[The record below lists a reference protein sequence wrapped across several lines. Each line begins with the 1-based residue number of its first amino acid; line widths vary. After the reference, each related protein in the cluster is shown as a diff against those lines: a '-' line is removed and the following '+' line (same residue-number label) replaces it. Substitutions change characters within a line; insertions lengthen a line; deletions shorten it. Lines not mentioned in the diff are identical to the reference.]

1 MAIPC
6 VLREAQAGRRNR
18 MFSGKPAVIKDKKDG
33 GEGME
38 QLQGLVEHIVYHN
51 DDNGYTV
58 LNLMCQ
64 GDEIVCVGTM
74 PVISEGEYIKAEG
87 AYVEHATYG
96 QQFKV
101 ASFSVEVPEDVYS
114 LERYLASGA
123 IKGIG
128 PKMAHKIVGKFKEDT
143 FRIIEEEPERLAEIK
158 GISERKAQEIYKQFH
173 DKQDMRQA
181 TMFLAKYGISSTY
194 AIKIYNQYG
203 SRLYDIIRENPYQL
217 ADDITGIGFKL
228 ADDIAHKAGIA
239 DNSAYRIRSGIIYEL
254 LQGTLAGHTYLP
266 KELLAGRTAQLLG
279 VEPGLIDRQLEELS
293 IDKKI
298 MLRELEGEPV
308 VYASAYYYLE
318 LNVARM
324 LKSLN
329 MTYDVTGLPLDHI
342 IRKIET
348 EEEIELDD
356 MQRTA
361 VMEAV
366 RNGVMVITGGPG
378 TGKTTTIN
386 TLIKYFEYENLDI
399 RLAAPTGRAAKRMTE
414 ATGWEA
420 QTVHRLLE
428 LSGAPDDSAPARFER
443 NEQNPLEADVIII
456 DEMSMV
462 DINLMNALLKAVMPG
477 TRLILVGDVNQLPSV
492 GPGNVLK
499 DIINSHC
506 FNVVMLTKIFRQA
519 LESAIVTNAHKINDG
534 TPIDLEHKTPDF
546 FCMKRY
552 DAPSIIGVMIAL
564 IRDKL
569 PPNVGAAPYEIQV
582 LTPMRKGEL
591 GVERLNVILQQY
603 LNPPSANKRE
613 REHRQ
618 GIFRE
623 GDKVMQIKNNYQIE
637 WEITNKY
644 GLPIDKGVGIFN
656 GDTGIIKEINPF
668 AELLTVEFDE
678 GRIVTYPFSELDQLE
693 LAYAVTIHKSQGS
706 EYPAVILPLLSGPR
720 MLFNRNLLYTA
731 VTRAKKCVVIVGSE
745 HTVQRMIENVNEQK
759 RFTGLRRRIEE
770 VMGETKREIGE
781 ES

>member
-1 MAIPC
+1 
-6 VLREAQAGRRNR
+6 
-18 MFSGKPAVIKDKKDG
+18 
-33 GEGME
+33 ME

-64 GDEIVCVGTM
+64 GDEVVCVGTM
-74 PVISEGEYIKAEG
+74 PVISEGEYIKAQG
-87 AYVEHATYG
+87 DYVEHVTYG
-96 QQFKV
+96 QQFRIS
-101 ASFSVEVPEDVYS
+101 AFSVEVPEDIYS
-114 LERYLASGA
+114 LERYLSSGA

-158 GISERKAQEIYKQFH
+158 GISERKAQEIFEQFH

-181 TMFLAKYGISSTY
+181 TMFLAKFGISSAY

-228 ADDIAHKAGIA
+228 ADDIAHKAGIGQ
-239 DNSAYRIRSGIIYEL
+239 NSDYRIRSGIIYML
-254 LQGTLAGHTYLP
+254 LQGSFSGHTYIP
-266 KELLAGRTAQLLG
+266 RKLLEERTAQLLD
-279 VEPGLIDRQLEELS
+279 VDRSFIAKQLEELS
-293 IDKKI
+293 IDKKVI
-298 MLRELEGEPV
+298 LRELEGEAV
-308 VYASAYYYLE
+308 VYATSYYYLE

-324 LKSLN
+324 LKGLN
-329 MTYDVTGLPLDHI
+329 MTYDTTDLPLDHI
-342 IRKIET
+342 IRKIEKA
-348 EEEIELDD
+348 EELELDD

-414 ATGWEA
+414 ATGCEA
-420 QTVHRLLE
+420 QTIHRLLE
-428 LSGAPDDSAPARFER
+428 LSGAPDDQAAARFER

-462 DINLMNALLKAVMPG
+462 DINLMNSLLKAVVPG

-499 DIINSHC
+499 DIIHSHC

-519 LESAIVTNAHKINDG
+519 LESSIVTNAHKINDG
-534 TPIDLEHKTPDF
+534 IPIDLNHKTPDF

-603 LNPPSANKRE
+603 LNPPSPDKRE
-613 REHRQ
+613 KEHRQ

-637 WEITNKY
+637 WEVTSKY
-644 GLPIDKGVGIFN
+644 GIPIDKGVGVFN
-656 GDTGIIKEINPF
+656 GDTGIIKEINTF

-678 GRIVTYPFSELDQLE
+678 GRKVNYTYAQLDELE

-706 EYPAVILPLLSGPR
+706 EYPAVILPLLSGPK

-745 HTVQRMIENVNEQK
+745 RTVDQMIANVNEQH
-759 RFTGLRRRIEE
+759 RFTGLRKRIEE
-770 VMGETKREIGE
+770 VMGCGQEK
-781 ES
+781 